1 MHALPA
7 WLCLDAGPHA
17 AAGKAIFASQ
27 AMHAA
32 VVLGWLSTLCFRGA
46 HFSNFV
52 PWSCNPFETHPA
64 GNVPTPPLGQAFSNL
79 AGDGE
84 HIFAGAFFAWR
95 SLGLYWAE
103 PLRSLGLLSVSLAAL
118 GVLGASLHA
127 HKLAQPQLGSGR
139 ALSAAG
145 LALLSWGGHLAH
157 VCLPLQA
164 VLAAGV
170 AATRLPT
177 AGRLLAGPFPL
188 RRLDVPEFAGGW
200 DGAVSTELTPFHHAS
215 VGILSLGAGVPARRS
230 ERRRA
235 AALRASIR
243 TSSLLALAIAL
254 GCAGSVSIA
263 ACFALPCAPCYGAVA
278 SAYATAWGL
287 FCHHYWVGILS
298 LAGAASHGALAAL
311 RGTPYAAA
319 ALVSQR
325 ESVIGHLTWVHT
337 FLGAHSVGPLIH
349 NDSMEA
355 LGRHHDRLADGS
367 IQVRPVALAA
377 VQSALSGRRDP
388 LGSADC
394 LVFHLESFCIHTAAL
409 VLLKGLLV
417 SRSSRLAADKGA
429 LGFAYPC
436 DGPGRGGTCQ
446 VSPWDHVFLGTFW
459 AYNTGAVGP
468 FHSFWYAESFKWAQL
483 DGWAGSAGSINGWLR
498 SLLWTE
504 SAEVIQAY
512 GSACAGYS
520 LVFFTGHFAWALSL
534 MFLFTGRGYWQ
545 ELLESVSWAHV
556 KLHLAPTIQPRALSI
571 TTGRAVGVT
580 HYLAGAIGAS
590 WAFSTCRLV
599 A

>member
-1 MHALPA
+1 MSS
-7 WLCLDAGPHA
+7 G
-17 AAGKAIFASQ
+17 
-27 AMHAA
+27 A
-32 VVLGWLSTLCFRGA
+32 VEHTATYQPRR
-46 HFSNFV
+46 
-52 PWSCNPFETHPA
+52 
-64 GNVPTPPLGQAFSNL
+64 PTCGQAFSNL

-95 SLGLYWAE
+95 CLGLYSAE

-215 VGILSLGAGVPARRS
+215 VGILSLGAAGAPGGVP
-230 ERRRA
+230 A

-298 LAGAASHGALAAL
+298 LAGAASHGALGAL
-311 RGTPYAAA
+311 RSAPYAPA

-325 ESVIGHLTWVHT
+325 ESVIGHLTST
-337 FLGAHSVGPLIH
+337 
-349 NDSMEA
+349 
-355 LGRHHDRLADGS
+355 LA
-367 IQVRPVALAA
+367 
-377 VQSALSGRRDP
+377 
-388 LGSADC
+388 
-394 LVFHLESFCIHTAAL
+394 
-409 VLLKGLLV
+409 
-417 SRSSRLAADKGA
+417 SSTLQTSE
-429 LGFAYPC
+429 P
-436 DGPGRGGTCQ
+436 PQ
-446 VSPWDHVFLGTFW
+446 HWHP
-459 AYNTGAVGP
+459 
-468 FHSFWYAESFKWAQL
+468 
-483 DGWAGSAGSINGWLR
+483 
-498 SLLWTE
+498 
-504 SAEVIQAY
+504 
-512 GSACAGYS
+512 
-520 LVFFTGHFAWALSL
+520 
-534 MFLFTGRGYWQ
+534 
-545 ELLESVSWAHV
+545 
-556 KLHLAPTIQPRALSI
+556 PRC
-571 TTGRAVGVT
+571 
-580 HYLAGAIGAS
+580 
-590 WAFSTCRLV
+590 F
-599 A
+599 